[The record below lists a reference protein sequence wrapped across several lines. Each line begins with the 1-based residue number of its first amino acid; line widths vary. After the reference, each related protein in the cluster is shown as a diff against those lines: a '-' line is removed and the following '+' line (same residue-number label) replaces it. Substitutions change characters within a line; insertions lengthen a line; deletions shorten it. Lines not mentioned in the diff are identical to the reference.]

1 MAELMKLHKYNFTS
15 EQCEGCWKTLM
26 RSLKKVTDHNSKS
39 GNDLKNLPY
48 EDQLDFIIKCPNVKP
63 VYIQETTM
71 NKKLE
76 NENNSNAT
84 DDESDTDS
92 SMSDRSPSP
101 PLPAPVPAKKRRSN
115 VSEVVNILKEHISVQ
130 NTRQQ
135 EMHEER
141 MAVMRGFL
149 DIFKKQS

>member
-1 MAELMKLHKYNFTS
+1 
-15 EQCEGCWKTLM
+15 M

-39 GNDLKNLPY
+39 GNDLKKHPY
-48 EDQLDFIIKCPNVKP
+48 EDQLDFIIKRPNVKP
-63 VYIQETTM
+63 VYIQESTTM
-71 NKKLE
+71 NRKLE
-76 NENNSNAT
+76 NENNTNAA

-101 PLPAPVPAKKRRSN
+101 PPPAPVPAKKRRSN
-115 VSEVVNILKEHISVQ
+115 VSEVVDILKEHISVQ
-130 NTRQQ
+130 NTRQQENMQRQQ